1 MENGAAESRQRIYGK
16 NAMIFFQGDKADHA
30 LRIVQGVVRL
40 CLYLPDGQRVVAGF
54 AFPGDLIGFDHIHYA
69 VTAEAVTAA
78 LLLEQLPTENGRNEE
93 VRLLSG
99 ALNQANIALA
109 VRSRRHARARVAAF
123 LIALVDRGLG
133 CQFRLPVPLADLA
146 DHLGLTVHTISR
158 TLAELRRRNVI
169 HLARGRQLTIPQID
183 QLRAIANDDGELQD
197 AWNGKRQP
205 LQLSGMTH

>member
-1 MENGAAESRQRIYGK
+1 MASGAAESRQRVYGK
-16 NAMIFFQGDKADHA
+16 NAMIFFQGDKADHV

-54 AFPGDLIGFDHIHYA
+54 AFPGDLIGLDHSRYA

-78 LLLEQLPTENGRNEE
+78 LLHERPPIGGGQNEE
-93 VRLLSG
+93 VRLISG
-99 ALNQANIALA
+99 ALHQANIALA

-133 CQFRLPVPLADLA
+133 VEFRLPMPLADLA

-158 TLAELRRRNVI
+158 TLAELRRRDFI
-169 HLARGRQLTIPQID
+169 QLARGRRLSIPQVD

-197 AWNGKRQP
+197 AWNGKRQSS
-205 LQLSGMTH
+205 QFSGMTH